1 MNFKPKGAKMKKKR
15 MANFRKDASFKEIEK
30 ILDKREP
37 EYDADGR
44 TVINMTVNDDSS
56 FLSAYS
62 ERATT
67 VISSEVAD
75 FIESATIA
83 TPPSAPLTLRI
94 HSDRITAEEKAEYT
108 AAIREYYAQKY
119 AVTRKTYRFNVIA
132 LLTLVISGIITLILA
147 FNVESHIWSE
157 VIDIVAWVL
166 IWEAVDIGVFRNRE
180 SNILRKRYISYMT
193 MKVEFLPKRSN

>member
-1 MNFKPKGAKMKKKR
+1 MKKIKE
-15 MANFRKDASFKEIEK
+15 KVSEDHLGKEIEK
-30 ILDKREP
+30 MLAERET
-37 EYDADGR
+37 ECDADGR
-44 TVINMTVNDDSS
+44 RVINMTVNDDSS

-62 ERATT
+62 ERETT

-75 FIESATIA
+75 FIENATIA

-94 HSDRITAEEKAEYT
+94 HSDTITADEKAEYT

-132 LLTLVISGIITLILA
+132 LITLAIAGIITLLLA
-147 FNVESHIWSE
+147 FRVESHIWSE

-180 SNILRKRYISYMT
+180 SNILRKRYLSYMT
-193 MKVEFLPKRSN
+193 MKVEYLPRHTN

>member
-1 MNFKPKGAKMKKKR
+1 MKKKR
-15 MANFRKDASFKEIEK
+15 AKNIPEDRSGKEIEK
-30 ILDKREP
+30 ILADRET
-37 EYDADGR
+37 ERDADGR
-44 TVINMTVNDDSS
+44 RVINMTVNDDSS

-75 FIESATIA
+75 FIENATIA

-94 HSDRITAEEKAEYT
+94 HSDTITAEEKAEYT

-132 LLTLVISGIITLILA
+132 LLTLAIAGIITLLLA
-147 FNVESHIWSE
+147 FKVKSHIWSE

-180 SNILRKRYISYMT
+180 SNISRKRYLSYMT
-193 MKVEFLPKRSN
+193 MKVEFLPKLTK